1 MSNEERPEA
10 ENPRAEDKDQ
20 PIKVIVEQ
28 PAQAAHAAKVEVVS
42 LSIDEHFD
50 AGGDPYNRTGSFVAL
65 ALKDTEN
72 AAGD

>member
-10 ENPRAEDKDQ
+10 KNSEQ

-28 PAQAAHAAKVEVVS
+28 PAEAARAAKVEVVS

-65 ALKDTEN
+65 ELKD
-72 AAGD
+72 D